1 LSNRIFVLNG
11 MSYASAVRGLG
22 EITYDENE
30 FLEHPEEFKL
40 VLFTGG
46 EDVTPELYGET
57 SPKGQCY
64 NNARRDRQEMAIFQL
79 ALSSGILMAGICRG
93 IQFLNVMS
101 GGRLMHHISSH
112 AGGVHS
118 MLIRPGRKVIQ
129 VNSLHHQMVI
139 PHKDAEIIGITP
151 RRLSNVYVSVS
162 DTEIEYHGREVEA
175 AIFPKTRSF
184 GVQYHPEMMSKGSEG
199 YQFFYKMVE
208 NALTLDWDLF
218 IKAYTEGLD
227 NVQLFEV
234 HDLDRS
240 VSG

>member
-1 LSNRIFVLNG
+1 MYNRILVLNG
-11 MSYASAVRGLG
+11 MSYASAIHGLG
-22 EITYDENE
+22 DITYDENE
-30 FLEHPEEFKL
+30 FFKHTDEFKL

-64 NNARRDRQEMAIFQL
+64 NNIRRDEQEMAVFQH
-79 ALSSGILMAGICRG
+79 ALHNGILMAGICRG
-93 IQFLNVMS
+93 TQFLNVMS

-112 AGGVHS
+112 AGGVHE
-118 MLIRPGRKVIQ
+118 MLIRAGRKSIS

-139 PHKDAEIIGITP
+139 PHDDAEIIGIATK
-151 RRLSNVYVSVS
+151 RLSNVYVSVS
-162 DTEIEYHGREVEA
+162 DAEIEYNGQEVEA

-199 YQFFYKMVE
+199 YQFFHKMVD
-208 NALTLDWDLF
+208 NAFACDWDLF
-218 IKAYTEGLD
+218 VKAYTEGLD

-234 HDLDRS
+234 HDTHRS
-240 VSG
+240 VGG